1 MKYFELL
8 PKIFNGD
15 FQIRNIF
22 NKYILTFPLEDRYLY
37 TKTMLDNDT
46 LESVAFE
53 EYSDAELYWVL
64 VIIND
69 IRDMIWDLP
78 VPDEVLQTIAKQMTI
93 DSEGSLDLIV
103 YGENYDALQTEN
115 DEKRKIKVLK
125 SDFINEFLSD
135 VLKNKPE

>member
-8 PKIFNGD
+8 PKMLNGD

-46 LESVAFE
+46 LESVAFD
-53 EYSDAELYWVL
+53 EYSDSELYWVL

-78 VPDEVLQTIAKQMTI
+78 VPDEVLQTIAKEMTI
-93 DSEGSLDLIV
+93 NSEGFLDLVV

-125 SDFINEFLSD
+125 SDFVNEFLSD